1 MLCRNAL
8 ISGPVLGMCNQ
19 FEGEGG
25 AGGGEGAGAAAAADV
40 ETDVEADARED
51 TGEYKGGGEGGG
63 EGESTGAGAGVRG
76 PALVAIGD
84 GLRGGEMIVGRS
96 SGRVSIGTRAMRVR
110 VCRRGCCGAERVN
123 RDRAGSPGSKSCKG
137 GRAVNE
143 LNVGAKS
150 RGEWKEVFV
159 LGVGGGLDWVCVSG
173 CVVRILGAP
182 KREYSGPEVL
192 ESGSRSGT
200 DASTERVRLWTS
212 RRLLPVRVVTSL
224 EDEPSACLFL
234 RLEALR
240 RAKGTTMRTKATTKI
255 TPPTA
260 ATMMMASLLLDD
272 DWWVEDGVAL
282 C

>member
-8 ISGPVLGMCNQ
+8 ISGPVLGMWSQ
-19 FEGEGG
+19 FEEGG
-25 AGGGEGAGAAAAADV
+25 AGGGEGTAAAADV
-40 ETDVEADARED
+40 ETDVEVDAREG
-51 TGEYKGGGEGGG
+51 TGECKGGGEGGG
-63 EGESTGAGAGVRG
+63 EGESMGAGAGVRG
-76 PALVAIGD
+76 PVLVAIGD
-84 GLRGGEMIVGRS
+84 GLRGGAVAVGRS
-96 SGRVSIGTRAMRVR
+96 SGRVSMGTRPMRAR

-123 RDRAGSPGSKSCKG
+123 RDRTGSPGSESVKG

-159 LGVGGGLDWVCVSG
+159 LGVGGELEWVYVSG
-173 CVVRILGAP
+173 CAVRIPSVP

-200 DASTERVRLWTS
+200 EASTERVRLWTS

-234 RLEALR
+234 RLVARR
-240 RAKGTTMRTKATTKI
+240 RAKGTIMRTRATMKI

-260 ATMMMASLLLDD
+260 ATMMIASLLLDEA
-272 DWWVEDGVAL
+272 W
-282 C
+282 